1 MSQSADQRE
10 IDAPYDLRAAV
21 PDYETYFAQWRR
33 DSARAL
39 ESPGWRR
46 DIAYGR
52 DASERLDI
60 FTPPGAQ
67 RRPVHVFF
75 HGGYWRALG
84 KDEFSFVA
92 LWQPPGGVVTV
103 VVNYALCPDVTI
115 DDIIAQCGRAIAWI
129 GGGIAA
135 YGGDPERIYVTGH
148 SAGGHIA
155 AMLMLTNWGARGAR
169 PVRGGMAISGIFDLE
184 PVRRTFLNADL
195 RLTADDARRNS
206 PLRLMRP
213 FVGALAVAVGDGETT
228 AFRDQ
233 SRDFVAAA
241 AAAGNR
247 CTLVVVPG
255 AHHYSILDAFVDGG
269 HPLSRAL
276 RETMEM

>member
-1 MSQSADQRE
+1 MPQSADQQA

-39 ESPGWRR
+39 QSPGWRR
-46 DIAYGR
+46 DIAYGP
-52 DASERLDI
+52 DAEERLDI

-67 RRPVHVFF
+67 LRPVHVFF

-92 LWQPPGGVVTV
+92 LWQPPGGVITV
-103 VVNYALCPDVTI
+103 VVNYALCPTVTI
-115 DDIIAQCGRAIAWI
+115 ADIVAQCARALAWI
-129 GGGIAA
+129 GGEIAA

-155 AMLMLTNWGARGAR
+155 AMLMLTNGA
-169 PVRGGMAISGIFDLE
+169 VRGGMAISGVFDLE
-184 PVRRTFLNADL
+184 PVRHTFLNADL
-195 RLTADDARRNS
+195 RLSPDDARRNS

-213 FVGALAVAVGDGETT
+213 FPGALAVAVGDGETT

-233 SRDFVAAA
+233 SREFVAAA
-241 AAAGNR
+241 TAAGNR

-255 AHHYSILDAFVDGG
+255 THHYSILDAFVDDG

-276 RETMEM
+276 RETMEI